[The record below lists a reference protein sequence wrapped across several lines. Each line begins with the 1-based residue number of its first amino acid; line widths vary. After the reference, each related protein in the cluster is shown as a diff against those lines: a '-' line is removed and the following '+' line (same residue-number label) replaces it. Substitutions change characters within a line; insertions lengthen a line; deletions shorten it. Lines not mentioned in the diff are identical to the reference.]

1 MGDGSLRT
9 ALEQQRLLSHRGPA
23 PGLFSGSCCN
33 HQSTDSPKY
42 IKGKKII
49 HKAKT
54 QAPYYA

>member
-9 ALEQQRLLSHRGPA
+9 ALEQQRLLSHRG
-23 PGLFSGSCCN
+23 LFSGSCCN

-42 IKGKKII
+42 IEGKKKKI